1 MFPYNQ
7 VMCHMWDR
15 EKEIVPVD
23 DIYKQKLTS
32 LLLMLEYLSAFFF
45 KQCQN
50 ASQHHHYI
58 ERKNV
63 ENMALLTSNNTTQII
78 FHINGTK
85 EW

>member
-45 KQCQN
+45 
-50 ASQHHHYI
+50 
-58 ERKNV
+58 
-63 ENMALLTSNNTTQII
+63 
-78 FHINGTK
+78 
-85 EW
+85 